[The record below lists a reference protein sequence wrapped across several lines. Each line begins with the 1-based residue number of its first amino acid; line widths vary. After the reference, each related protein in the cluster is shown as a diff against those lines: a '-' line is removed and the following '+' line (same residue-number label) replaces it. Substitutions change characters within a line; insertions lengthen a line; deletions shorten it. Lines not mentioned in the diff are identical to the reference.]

1 MKSMMRRRMIFA
13 VALLVGVVLLG
24 AFVFLIWIPK
34 GKEISSANSELAS
47 LQSQQASA
55 RGEIAALEAFKA
67 QLPTAKAELARLT
80 NAVPAYPQ
88 LANFILMVNQISN
101 ESGISFLSISPSQPA
116 PQAPQTSTPGASTP
130 GASTL
135 PAAVTLGIQIKGGYF
150 QVLDFL
156 NRLDNLPRLV
166 VTSTVSLS
174 GSGTQ
179 TGPLVDGSQVS
190 ASLQA
195 KIFTQNIPVGTP
207 GVPIASTTT
216 TTAPAGS
223 TTTTAAG

>member
-116 PQAPQTSTPGASTP
+116 PQAPQTSTPGAST
-130 GASTL
+130 L

>member
-1 MKSMMRRRMIFA
+1 MKSMLRRRMIFA

-116 PQAPQTSTPGASTP
+116 PQAPQTSTPGAST
-130 GASTL
+130 L

>member
-13 VALLVGVVLLG
+13 VALLVGVVLIA

-34 GKEISSANSELAS
+34 GREISSANAQLAS
-47 LQSQQASA
+47 LQSEQASTRA
-55 RGEIAALEAFKA
+55 EVATLEAFKA

-80 NAVPAYPQ
+80 TAIPAYPQ
-88 LANFILMVNQISN
+88 LADFILMVNQISN
-101 ESGISFLSISPSQPA
+101 ESGISFLSISPAQPV
-116 PQAPQTSTPGASTP
+116 PQAAQAAGA
-130 GASTL
+130 GAPL
-135 PAAVTLGIQIKGGYF
+135 PATVSVGIQIKGGYF

-166 VTSTVSLS
+166 VTSTLSLS
-174 GSGTQ
+174 GTGTQ
-179 TGPLVDGSQVS
+179 TGPLVNGSQVS

-195 KIFTQNIPVGTP
+195 QIYTQNIPVGTP

>member
-13 VALLVGVVLLG
+13 VALLVGVVFVG
-24 AFVFLIWIPK
+24 AFIFLIWLPK
-34 GKEISSANSELAS
+34 GKEISSANLQLAS
-47 LQSQQASA
+47 LQSEQASA
-55 RGEIAALEAFKA
+55 RAEVATLEAFKA

-80 NAVPAYPQ
+80 TAIPQYPQ
-88 LANFILMVNQISN
+88 LADFILMVNQISN
-101 ESGISFLSISPSQPA
+101 ESGISFIAISPAQPA
-116 PQAPQTSTPGASTP
+116 PQAPQVPSAAAS
-130 GASTL
+130 SL
-135 PAAVTLGIQIKGGYF
+135 PAAVSMGIQIKGGYF

-166 VTSTVSLS
+166 VTSSVSLS

-179 TGPLVDGSQVS
+179 TGPLVNGSQVS

-195 KIFTQNIPVGTP
+195 RIYTQNIPAGTP
-207 GVPIASTTT
+207 GVPISSTTT
-216 TTAPAGS
+216 TTTPARA

>member
-13 VALLVGVVLLG
+13 VALLVGVILLG

-34 GKEISSANSELAS
+34 GKEISSANLELAS
-47 LQSQQASA
+47 LQSQQASSRA
-55 RGEIAALEAFKA
+55 EIASLEAFKA
-67 QLPTAKAELARLT
+67 QLPTANAELARLT
-80 NAVPAYPQ
+80 NAIPSYPQ
-88 LANFILMVNQISN
+88 LADFILMVNRISN

-116 PQAPQTSTPGASTP
+116 PQAPQTSTPGAST
-130 GASTL
+130 L
-135 PAAVTLGIQIKGGYF
+135 PAAVTLGVQIKGGYF

-179 TGPLVDGSQVS
+179 TGPLVNGSQVS

>member
-34 GKEISSANSELAS
+34 GKEISSANLELAS
-47 LQSQQASA
+47 LQSQQASSRA
-55 RGEIAALEAFKA
+55 EIASLEAFKA

-80 NAVPAYPQ
+80 NAIPSYPQ
-88 LANFILMVNQISN
+88 LADFILMVNRISN

-116 PQAPQTSTPGASTP
+116 PQAPQTSTPGAST
-130 GASTL
+130 L
-135 PAAVTLGIQIKGGYF
+135 PAAVTLGVQIKGGYF

-179 TGPLVDGSQVS
+179 TGPLVNGSQVS

>member
-1 MKSMMRRRMIFA
+1 MMRRRMIFA

-116 PQAPQTSTPGASTP
+116 PQAPQTSTPGAST
-130 GASTL
+130 L